1 VQQRFFARSAAELI
15 FCSRHRGRRCTWWW
29 ANIDLDKSGK
39 TQDLIQADREV
50 TIEVT
55 SGNAAGTGDVVEQK
69 ITWKVTKI
77 GESRQ
82 ETRYKTVDGQIVPY
96 TVTVKDHLI
105 QIGDRS
111 TSSRPRAASR
121 GKMIVAADANICY
134 VEDPPPPTRV
144 QITNSQYPWPEVW
157 KEADTAQRPSP
168 NWVHTFDAEGQWVS
182 ENIMLLRSMYEYGRG
197 CFWVLL

>member
-1 VQQRFFARSAAELI
+1 MDACQ
-15 FCSRHRGRRCTWWW
+15 CSRRVELCKAT
-29 ANIDLDKSGK
+29 NPIDRSGE
-39 TQDLIQADREV
+39 TQDLTQADREV

-82 ETRYKTVDGQIVPY
+82 ETRYKTIDGEVVPY

-105 QIGDRS
+105 QIGE
-111 TSSRPRAASR
+111 
-121 GKMIVAADANICY
+121 KMIVAADANICY

-157 KEADTAQRPSP
+157 HEADTAERPS
-168 NWVHTFDAEGQWVS
+168 G
-182 ENIMLLRSMYEYGRG
+182 
-197 CFWVLL
+197 VLAVE